1 MNTLQTQPPGLKN
14 FWLTATSSA
23 ASSSWSLPYV
33 LLACY
38 LLVEIAFYFLFHYYL
53 IPRANERTA
62 PTQFRDYGND
72 RHKLLLRILYRIEWM
87 CKKMDRSVQ
96 QFITKFLLECFHPVV
111 VESSSASSS
120 KSLQKSSSSPPPP
133 LAKASSESISSS
145 LPGTPSE
152 TSSLGGNEDSDTA
165 TERSESGTTTPNNGN
180 ASTDASNNKDDHT
193 GELWTIPG
201 LGRDDA
207 DEFFCW
213 AFFGKV
219 KEDMVPWELLELQEC
234 YNAMQKRLGLTFT
247 PASDCGWKLEPRR
260 LSLEDVNPLH
270 RPLLIYLIVLGVKL
284 AAGVLLRAIGYQ
296 RIVSEKTGVT
306 GWYRP
311 AKNEATA
318 KLLPMVF
325 FHGIAPGGLVLY
337 LPMVLLGLATDGR
350 AVFLFENDSISCNIS
365 FEALTEASTVEGV
378 TELLNRYLEPDAE
391 LSLVGHSFGSCQL
404 TWLLHAPA
412 LRHRIRQFVLMDPVT
427 ILLSDPDVMVN
438 FLYTDSVSKIRMV
451 AASELFTE
459 YYLRRHFSY
468 YNCELWLE
476 DLPDTVKVLVAL
488 SEQDEIVNSP
498 KVLQA
503 IRMHAAEHDGVT
515 KDSDDDADDQQDG
528 RDSDSDRMQVIY
540 WEKVGHASC
549 VSSPPKWRDLKQQM
563 LRQELALERN
573 RTPKSPAVVGGS
585 K

>member
-1 MNTLQTQPPGLKN
+1 MDYMNALDTPTPGLMAS
-14 FWLTATSSA
+14 WLTPTPTSDS
-23 ASSSWSLPYV
+23 ASSYWSLTPI

-38 LLVEIAFYFLFHYYL
+38 LLVEIGFYFLFHYYL
-53 IPRANERTA
+53 IPRANERT
-62 PTQFRDYGND
+62 PPSPFRDYGND
-72 RHKLLLRILYRIEWM
+72 RHKLLLRILHRIEWM
-87 CKKMDRSVQ
+87 CEKTDRNVR
-96 QFITKFLLECFHPVV
+96 QFITKFLLECFHPVI
-111 VESSSASSS
+111 VESSSSSL
-120 KSLQKSSSSPPPP
+120 KKSSSSPPPP
-133 LAKASSESISSS
+133 LQQASSESMSSS

-152 TSSLGGNEDSDTA
+152 TSSLGGNEDDTA

-180 ASTDASNNKDDHT
+180 ASTGTDTNSNNK
-193 GELWTIPG
+193 ELWVIPG

-219 KEDMVPWELLELQEC
+219 KKDMVPWELVELQEC
-234 YNAMQKRLGLTFT
+234 YDEMQKRLGLTFA

-260 LSLEDVNPLH
+260 LTLEDVNPLH
-270 RPLLIYLIVLGVKL
+270 RPLLVYIIVLAIKM
-284 AAGVLLRAIGYQ
+284 AAGLFLRAVGYQ
-296 RIVSEKTGVT
+296 RIVSKKTGVT

-311 AKNEATA
+311 AKDGASA
-318 KLLPMVF
+318 KLLPMIF
-325 FHGIAPGGLVLY
+325 FHGIAPAGLVLY

-365 FEALTEASTVEGV
+365 FEALTEESTVEGV
-378 TELLNRYLEPDAE
+378 TELLDRYLDPDTE

-459 YYLRRHFSY
+459 YYLRRHFAY

-476 DLPDTVKVLVAL
+476 DLPETTAVLVAL

-498 KVLQA
+498 KVLQE
-503 IRMHAAEHDGVT
+503 IQMHSEDHLET
-515 KDSDDDADDQQDG
+515 KED
-528 RDSDSDRMQVIY
+528 RDRLQVIY

-549 VSSPPKWRDLKQQM
+549 VSSPVKWKELKEQM
-563 LRQELALERN
+563 LRQELALERS
-573 RTPKSPAVVGGS
+573 RTAKQPPVG
-585 K
+585 

>member
-1 MNTLQTQPPGLKN
+1 MDTMNTMETQSPGLMAS
-14 FWLTATSSA
+14 WLTPASSA
-23 ASSSWSLPYV
+23 SKSSSWSLTPI
-33 LLACY
+33 LLTCY

-53 IPRANERTA
+53 IPRANERTL
-62 PTQFRDYGND
+62 PSPFRDYGND
-72 RHKLLLRILYRIEWM
+72 RHKLLLRILQRIEWM
-87 CKKMDRSVQ
+87 CEKTDRNVR
-96 QFITKFLLECFHPVV
+96 QFITKFLLECFHPVI
-111 VESSSASSS
+111 VEPSKSSSLDDLRS
-120 KSLQKSSSSPPPP
+120 KNSSSPPPP
-133 LAKASSESISSS
+133 LQKASTDSISFSQS
-145 LPGTPSE
+145 ASE
-152 TSSLGGNEDSDTA
+152 TSSLGGNEDDNN
-165 TERSESGTTTPNNGN
+165 TERSESGTTTPTNNGSAD
-180 ASTDASNNKDDHT
+180 ASTFTDTDT
-193 GELWTIPG
+193 GKELWIIPG

-219 KEDMVPWELLELQEC
+219 KIDMVPMELDELQKC
-234 YNAMQKRLGLTFT
+234 YDEMQKRLGLTFA
-247 PASDCGWKLEPRR
+247 ASSDSGWKLEPRR
-260 LSLEDVNPLH
+260 LTLEDVNPLH
-270 RPLLIYLIVLGVKL
+270 RPLLVYLIVLVVKM
-284 AAGVLLRAIGYQ
+284 AAGRFLRALGYQ
-296 RIVSEKTGVT
+296 RIVSNKTGVT
-306 GWYRP
+306 GWYKP
-311 AKNEATA
+311 AVDPASA

-365 FEALTEASTVEGV
+365 FEAVTEESTVEGV
-378 TELLNRYLEPDAE
+378 TELLDRYLDPGTE

-476 DLPDTVKVLVAL
+476 DLPATTSVLVAL

-498 KVLQA
+498 KVLQE
-503 IRMHAAEHDGVT
+503 IQMHTAEYLSETQED
-515 KDSDDDADDQQDG
+515 
-528 RDSDSDRMQVIY
+528 RDRLQVIY

-549 VSSPPKWRDLKQQM
+549 VSSPTKWRELKQQM
-563 LRQELALERN
+563 LQQELALERT
-573 RTPKSPAVVGGS
+573 RSTKQPVPVGVGASSS